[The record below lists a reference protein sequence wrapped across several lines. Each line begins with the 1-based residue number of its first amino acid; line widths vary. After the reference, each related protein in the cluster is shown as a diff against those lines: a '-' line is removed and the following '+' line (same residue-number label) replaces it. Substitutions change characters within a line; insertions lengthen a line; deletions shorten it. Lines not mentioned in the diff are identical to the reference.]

1 VGAAGQIGGGHWQ
14 RREFPGLV
22 RCTGVDLTVSGAP
35 RRSSSSLLVR
45 HGETLVL
52 LVFGIP
58 SAVIGWQI
66 ALTWGLPGWLPAL
79 LAGLLMILVG
89 AAVAEPRLKERAA
102 IGAVALLYALP
113 VVGAIARWHLVPTKT
128 VLIGDG
134 AYQIQLAR
142 NVLMRGVDPYGFD
155 YTGTGL
161 ERAPWGQSF
170 PNPALHHLDYW
181 PGTIAIPLP
190 IQAAFQWLF
199 GWWDERIWLLMAG
212 AAVFMLLRW
221 LLPGPAGRMAAIA
234 FFLIPG
240 HSLLAVLGDNDLPM
254 IALLL
259 AAALAIARGR
269 FLPAAIL
276 IGLAIA
282 TKQTALIALPV
293 LVAWGLGNG
302 MTWRSFT
309 RSAGFAVLTV
319 LVVVAPFIAWNA
331 PAFVRDTI
339 LYNVGSGTEAYP
351 IQGIG
356 LSSWLLRAGIIHGSR
371 DAFPFLLIQLPLVIA
386 AWVLAWRWLIHHRLL
401 GDAILWMGIAFFV
414 FLFTNRFA
422 QPTYVLLGVELIMVG
437 LLGRMAAARP
447 KPVDV
452 EVSAAAA

>member
-1 VGAAGQIGGGHWQ
+1 MDLAAC
-14 RREFPGLV
+14 RTP
-22 RCTGVDLTVSGAP
+22 A
-35 RRSSSSLLVR
+35 RSSSPLVVR

-58 SAVIGWQI
+58 SAVLDWEI
-66 ALTWGLPGWLPAL
+66 ARTWGLPGWFPAL
-79 LAGLLMILVG
+79 LAGLLAILVA
-89 AAVAEPRLKERAA
+89 AAVAQPRLKELAA
-102 IGAVALLYALP
+102 VGAVALLYVLP
-113 VVGAIARWHLVPTKT
+113 VVGAIARWHLVPMQRA
-128 VLIGDG
+128 LIGDG

-155 YTGTGL
+155 YSGSGL
-161 ERAPWGQSF
+161 ERAPWGQPF

-190 IQAAFQWLF
+190 LQAAYQLLF
-199 GWWDERIWLLMAG
+199 GWWDERIWLLVAG
-212 AAVFMLLRW
+212 AAVFVLLRW
-221 LLPGPAGRMAAIA
+221 LLPGTAGRTAAIA

-259 AAALAIARGR
+259 AAALAITRRR
-269 FLPAAIL
+269 FLPAAIV

-293 LVAWGLGNG
+293 LVSWGVANG
-302 MTWRSFT
+302 MTWRPFF

-319 LVVVAPFIAWNA
+319 LVVFLPFIAWNA
-331 PAFVRDTI
+331 PAFMRDTI
-339 LYNVGSGTEAYP
+339 IYNLGSGTDAYP
-351 IQGIG
+351 IQGMG
-356 LSSWLLRAGIIHGSR
+356 LSSWLLQAGIIHGSR
-371 DAFPFLLIQLPLVIA
+371 DAFPFFLIQLPLVTA
-386 AWVLAWRWLIHHRLL
+386 AWIFAWRWLIQHRLP
-401 GDAILWMGIAFFV
+401 GDAILWMGAAFFV

-422 QPTYVLLGVELIMVG
+422 QPTYLLLGVELVLVG
-437 LLGRMAAARP
+437 LLARLTSARP
-447 KPVDV
+447 KAADI